1 MIGQS
6 EMSDMNERLPMRIL
20 VDVSVSPQNM
30 KKYVKHSQID

>member
-1 MIGQS
+1 MIEQS

-30 KKYVKHSQID
+30 KKIRQHSQID

>member
-30 KKYVKHSQID
+30 NKYVKHNQLD